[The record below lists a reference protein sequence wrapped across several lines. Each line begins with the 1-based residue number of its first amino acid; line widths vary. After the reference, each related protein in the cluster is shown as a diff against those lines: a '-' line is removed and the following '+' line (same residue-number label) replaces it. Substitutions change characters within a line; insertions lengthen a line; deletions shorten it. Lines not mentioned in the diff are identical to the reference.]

1 MDDEQRRFFKQSE
14 IVLWR
19 EKTFN
24 PDEIPSTV
32 KVEEKEEEEEEEEEE
47 KAQPVEKKEEEEK
60 EEEED
65 NDEVVDDIQ
74 ELVL

>member
-32 KVEEKEEEEEEEEEE
+32 KVEEKEEEEEEEE